1 MGNVYDAGMTVEGPW
16 QRYYRDQL
24 PKGWAYPLGRD
35 EVSAHLAEAG
45 VSLGSLSFS
54 RTDPNQSA
62 NLYVLGVYWPSD
74 AKAKYFHSRDF
85 DSSPS
90 PMMLSVRSVPS
101 ELRHQIGQQLRDA
114 WLERAVAW
122 ARQAPRRG
130 NAWTAT
136 DHYWNLVHKPDGRL
150 VLEES

>member
-1 MGNVYDAGMTVEGPW
+1 MRNVYDSGMTVEGPW

-35 EVSAHLAEAG
+35 EVSAALAKAG
-45 VSLGSLSFS
+45 ASLGSLSFS

-62 NLYVLGVYWPSD
+62 DLYVLGLYWPSD
-74 AKAKYFHSRDF
+74 ARAKYFHSRDF

-114 WLERAVAW
+114 WLEKAVAW
-122 ARQAPRRG
+122 ARQAPKRG

>member
-1 MGNVYDAGMTVEGPW
+1 MGMTVEGPW

-35 EVSAHLAEAG
+35 EVSAALDDAG
-45 VSLGSLSFS
+45 VSLHSLSFS
-54 RTDPNQSA
+54 RTAPKQLAD
-62 NLYVLGVYWPSD
+62 LYVLSVYWPSD
-74 AKAKYFHSRDF
+74 ARAKYFDSQDV
-85 DSSPS
+85 DSSSS
-90 PMMLSVRSVPS
+90 PMMLSVSSVPS

-114 WLERAVAW
+114 WLERVVAW
-122 ARQAPRRG
+122 AQQAPKRG

-136 DHYWNLVHKPDGRL
+136 DHYWNLVRKADGRL